1 MNATGNPVSKDNRV
15 VTATAERSLR
25 HIAELLARHRIGCVV
40 IVENEDKVCGI
51 VSEHDVMRAVGKAGQ
66 EALSRP
72 VSDFMTTA
80 VVTANKADTN
90 QRLLTEMA
98 THQVRHMPVLEKGRL
113 VGIVSIGDLVKEYL
127 ENAEAESNALRE
139 HISSA

>member
-1 MNATGNPVSKDNRV
+1 MNATGNPVSKDNSV
-15 VTATAERSLR
+15 VTATAETSLR

-80 VVTANKADTN
+80 VVTANRTDTN
-90 QRLLTEMA
+90 QRLLAEMA
-98 THQVRHMPVLEKGRL
+98 THQFRHMPVVEKGKL
-113 VGIVSIGDLVKEYL
+113 VGIVSIGDLVRKYL
-127 ENAEAESNALRE
+127 EDAEADSGALRD
-139 HISSA
+139 HIRSA

>member
-1 MNATGNPVSKDNRV
+1 MNATSNPVSKDSSV
-15 VTATAERSLR
+15 VIATAERSLR

-66 EALSRP
+66 QALSRP

-80 VVTANKADTN
+80 VVTANKTDTN
-90 QRLLTEMA
+90 QRLLAQMV
-98 THQVRHMPVLEKGRL
+98 THQFRHMPVVEKGKL
-113 VGIVSIGDLVKEYL
+113 VGIVSIGDLVRKYL
-127 ENAEAESNALRE
+127 EDAEADSDALRD
-139 HISSA
+139 HIRSA

>member
-1 MNATGNPVSKDNRV
+1 MNATGNPVSKDNGV
-15 VTATAERSLR
+15 VTATAGRSLH

-66 EALSRP
+66 QALSRP

-98 THQVRHMPVLEKGRL
+98 THQFRHMPVVEKGRL
-113 VGIVSIGDLVKEYL
+113 VGIVSIGDLVREHL
-127 ENAEAESNALRE
+127 ENAEAESDALRE

>member
-1 MNATGNPVSKDNRV
+1 MNAAGNPGSKDNGV
-15 VTATAERSLR
+15 VIATAERSLG
-25 HIAELLARHRIGCVV
+25 HITELLARHRIGCVV

-66 EALSRP
+66 QALSRP
-72 VSDFMTTA
+72 VSDFMTTD

-90 QRLLTEMA
+90 RRLLAEMA
-98 THQVRHMPVLEKGRL
+98 THQFRHMPVVDKGKL
-113 VGIVSIGDLVKEYL
+113 VGIVSIGDLVQEYL
-127 ENAEAESNALRE
+127 ENAEAESDALRK

>member
-1 MNATGNPVSKDNRV
+1 MNATGNSIDEDNSV
-15 VTATAERSLR
+15 VKSTAERSLH
-25 HIAELLARHRIGCVV
+25 HIAKLLARHRIGCIV
-40 IVENEDKVCGI
+40 IVENDDEVCGI

-66 EALSRP
+66 HALSRP

-98 THQVRHMPVLEKGRL
+98 THQFRHMPVVEKGRL
-113 VGIVSIGDLVKEYL
+113 VGIVSIGDLVREYL
-127 ENAEAESNALRE
+127 ENAEAESDALRE
-139 HISSA
+139 YISSA

>member
-1 MNATGNPVSKDNRV
+1 
-15 VTATAERSLR
+15 
-25 HIAELLARHRIGCVV
+25 
-40 IVENEDKVCGI
+40 
-51 VSEHDVMRAVGKAGQ
+51 MRAVGKAGQ
-66 EALSRP
+66 QALSRP

-98 THQVRHMPVLEKGRL
+98 THQFRHMPVVEKGRL
-113 VGIVSIGDLVKEYL
+113 VGIVSIGDLVREHL
-127 ENAEAESNALRE
+127 ENAEAESDALRE

>member
-1 MNATGNPVSKDNRV
+1 MNATSNPVSKDSSV
-15 VTATAERSLR
+15 VIATAERSLR

-66 EALSRP
+66 QALSRP

-80 VVTANKADTN
+80 VVTANKTDTN
-90 QRLLTEMA
+90 QRLLAQMV
-98 THQVRHMPVLEKGRL
+98 THQFRHMPVVEKGKL
-113 VGIVSIGDLVKEYL
+113 VGIVSIGDLVRKYL
-127 ENAEAESNALRE
+127 EDAEADSDALRD
-139 HISSA
+139 HIRFA

>member
-1 MNATGNPVSKDNRV
+1 MNATSNPVSKDSSV
-15 VTATAERSLR
+15 VIATAERSLR

-66 EALSRP
+66 QALSRP

-80 VVTANKADTN
+80 VVTANKTDTN
-90 QRLLTEMA
+90 QRLLAHRLA
-98 THQVRHMPVLEKGRL
+98 TWSE
-113 VGIVSIGDLVKEYL
+113 SILRMLKPTRMRCEITS
-127 ENAEAESNALRE
+127 ASRSRESPRF
-139 HISSA
+139 

>member
-1 MNATGNPVSKDNRV
+1 MNATGNPVSKDNSV

-98 THQVRHMPVLEKGRL
+98 THQFHMPVVEKGRL

-127 ENAEAESNALRE
+127 ENAQAESDALRE